1 MARAGS
7 QDSDLFHGR
16 IQSKVPPNALAHDP
30 MMADQNSAE
39 TIIMAALSAL
49 TPPQLS
55 DLTHSVSS
63 LFHLCYHRLYS
74 ILSIPTLF
82 NLTLHHLQS
91 LPLQHKSLLIA
102 RHLLSNL
109 TALTRFMQ
117 NSSTG
122 NSFPVPANFASSMKL
137 RDLDAVVLLLLLCE
151 IRQLYPEVLETPS
164 SRWRSILC
172 DYISRDMLKPSG
184 IEVSSAQV
192 LIKYVEMVT
201 KCKRFVSVM
210 ASNDSVSVGGKGGI
224 EAATAVAVVVA
235 LPSVEVSGN
244 SLECVICKENMK
256 QGRDVCKLPCD
267 HLFHWMCILPWLK
280 EKNTCPCCRYRLPT
294 DDVFGEIERLWEVMA
309 SMGGG
314 GKL

>member
-1 MARAGS
+1 
-7 QDSDLFHGR
+7 
-16 IQSKVPPNALAHDP
+16 
-30 MMADQNSAE
+30 
-39 TIIMAALSAL
+39 MAALSTL

-63 LFHLCYHRLYS
+63 RFQLCYRRLYS

-82 NLTLHHLQS
+82 SLTLHHLQS
-91 LPLQHKSLLIA
+91 LPLHHKSLLIA

-109 TALTRFMQ
+109 TTLARFIQ

-122 NSFPVPANFASSMKL
+122 KSFPLPAYFATSMKL
-137 RDLDAVVLLLLLCE
+137 RDLDAVILLLLLCE
-151 IRQLYPEVLETPS
+151 IRQLYPEVLETPP

-172 DYISRDMLKPSG
+172 DYISHDMLKPSG

-192 LIKYVEMVT
+192 LIKYVEMVA

-210 ASNDSVSVGGKGGI
+210 ASSDSAGGKGGI
-224 EAATAVAVVVA
+224 DAATAVAVVVA
-235 LPSVEVSGN
+235 LPSVEVSGS

-294 DDVFGEIERLWEVMA
+294 DDVFGEIERLWELMA
-309 SMGGG
+309 NMGGG
-314 GKL
+314 GSFSL